1 MIPGE
6 LFLRLHKSVI
16 LKGLNR
22 VVFWRRFSPYVQIL
36 KELLGRD
43 VANAEGALVIV
54 VNVIILNG
62 LL

>member
-1 MIPGE
+1 
-6 LFLRLHKSVI
+6 LRLHKSVI

>member
-36 KELLGRD
+36 KELLVED
-43 VANAEGALVIV
+43 VSNAEGVLAIA
-54 VNVIILNG
+54 VNGIIIKG